1 MHFFTDRFTGID
13 RAKLQAKVG
22 DKKLVFMKQ
31 VHGDIV
37 EVVDRHSVVKEC
49 DAMITSDTG
58 VALCVVV
65 ADCIPVILEDRV
77 KGVVGVVHAGRAGSY
92 KGIVKKTI
100 EQMKKEFTC
109 RDIQVVFGPS
119 IRKCCYEVGAEVV
132 SGFEEFTCKE
142 NGKIFLDLIA
152 LNSKDLEDIKI
163 VPICTSCDEDY
174 FSFRR
179 DATKERFC
187 GVVYTKAGLK

>member
-1 MHFFTDRFTGID
+1 VHFFTDRFLGID

-22 DKKLVFMKQ
+22 DKKLIFMKQ

-37 EVVDRHSVVKEC
+37 EVVDKHSLQKEC
-49 DAMITSDTG
+49 DAMITNDTD

-77 KGVVGVVHAGRAGSY
+77 AGVVGVAHAGRAGSY

-100 EQMKKEFTC
+100 DKMKKEFTC
-109 RDIQVVFGPS
+109 REIRVIFGPS
-119 IRKCCYEVGAEVV
+119 IRECCYEVGAEAIK
-132 SGFEEFTCKE
+132 GFEEFTCVE
-142 NGKIFLDLIA
+142 DGRIYLDLIA
-152 LNSKDLEDIKI
+152 LNSKGLKSVE
-163 VPICTSCDEDY
+163 VLPTCTCCDKNY

-179 DATKERFC
+179 DGTKERFC
-187 GVVYTKAGLK
+187 GVIAIA